1 MSNTDGE
8 SIPVIPD
15 DAELSPELLEALKN
29 NSITPDDIE
38 VVRDE
43 ETGKNVVRS
52 KSQMSAAMGGV
63 KEGHI
68 YVPVAKSMCSYCTLP
83 EFEVFLSFFP
93 FFLLNQFLGF
103 HKCTLFCG
111 QSAQSLESTCLV
123 FVIISLLLLNVLQR

>member
-38 VVRDE
+38 VIKDE

-68 YVPVAKSMCSYCTLP
+68 YVPVGKSMCCYCIFP
-83 EFEVFLSFFP
+83 VFDSFPCFSP
-93 FFLLNQFLGF
+93 FFCLNNFVAFINVALWPE
-103 HKCTLFCG
+103 CTEFGINLF
-111 QSAQSLESTCLV
+111 SL
-123 FVIISLLLLNVLQR
+123 